1 MGTRG
6 NDTAIEASDIQ
17 NLTEDLMILPTIFKL
32 SMRTKRII
40 WQNIII
46 ALGLKIIALLLIIP
60 GLLTMWI
67 AIISDV
73 GATIL
78 VTLNS
83 FRLIGPKSSVNKQS
97 N

>member
-1 MGTRG
+1 
-6 NDTAIEASDIQ
+6 
-17 NLTEDLMILPTIFKL
+17 MILPTIFKL

>member
-1 MGTRG
+1 M
-6 NDTAIEASDIQ
+6 
-17 NLTEDLMILPTIFKL
+17 
-32 SMRTKRII
+32 
-40 WQNIII
+40 I

-73 GATIL
+73 GATLL

-83 FRLIGPKSSVNKQS
+83 FRLIGPKSSDNKQS

>member
-1 MGTRG
+1 LGTRG

-83 FRLIGPKSSVNKQS
+83 FRLIGLKSSVNKQS

>member
-17 NLTEDLMILPTIFKL
+17 NLTEDLMILPTIFNL

-40 WQNIII
+40 RQNIMI

-73 GATIL
+73 GATLL

-83 FRLIGPKSSVNKQS
+83 FRLIGPKSSDNKQS